1 MLRYRVFV
9 TTIIVSVLL
18 LIGAN
23 AGLNFSNLSLP
34 PLLHVYANPFEVDVT
49 CSVYRVVDGDTF
61 DCFPVGR
68 VRLADID
75 APELGT
81 AEGNAAKDALT
92 TLILNKKVYLDVDD
106 IYVMDKYNR
115 VVAVAYIR
123 YNSTHLL
130 NVNKWLTDNGYAVIS
145 DYYNEFS
152 PYTWRLYEYYPQWME
167 TQQATTTIVT
177 VTMPTTITATYTTT
191 QTIVVPT
198 TVTTTYITTTTI
210 PTTYT
215 TTIRV
220 YETATTTRYETVIQT
235 ITVTRTTT
243 ATTAY
248 TTTFTAKV
256 TETKTVTITTTS
268 YTPTTVVST
277 TTLTTATTVPKTIT
291 TTVFTTTTETTTSPT
306 QKQLQQHLKQQK
318 L

>member
-9 TTIIVSVLL
+9 TTIIVSILL

-115 VVAVAYIR
+115 VVAVTYIR

-130 NVNKWLTDNGYAVIS
+130 NVNKWLIDNGYAVIS

-152 PYTWRLYEYYPQWME
+152 PYTWRLYEYYRFSVDSGSLPFIFIDFRLS
-167 TQQATTTIVT
+167 TIYFS
-177 VTMPTTITATYTTT
+177 TAS
-191 QTIVVPT
+191 PS
-198 TVTTTYITTTTI
+198 
-210 PTTYT
+210 PL
-215 TTIRV
+215 
-220 YETATTTRYETVIQT
+220 TAV
-235 ITVTRTTT
+235 
-243 ATTAY
+243 
-248 TTTFTAKV
+248 
-256 TETKTVTITTTS
+256 
-268 YTPTTVVST
+268 TPT
-277 TTLTTATTVPKTIT
+277 
-291 TTVFTTTTETTTSPT
+291 
-306 QKQLQQHLKQQK
+306 
-318 L
+318 